1 MQFAPESSWNVVRIF
16 GHLLVDIRKFR
27 GLTLAMALWKR
38 VPKMTSSSFS
48 IPRRTSGKR
57 GYTPVGLSKYQVSK
71 ILHAQSKTNC
81 DLHLL

>member
-1 MQFAPESSWNVVRIF
+1 MQFARESSWDVVRIF

-48 IPRRTSGKR
+48 IPRRTTGKR
-57 GYTPVGLSKYQVSK
+57 GYIPCGVIQILSEQD
-71 ILHAQSKTNC
+71 LAHAIEDK
-81 DLHLL
+81 L